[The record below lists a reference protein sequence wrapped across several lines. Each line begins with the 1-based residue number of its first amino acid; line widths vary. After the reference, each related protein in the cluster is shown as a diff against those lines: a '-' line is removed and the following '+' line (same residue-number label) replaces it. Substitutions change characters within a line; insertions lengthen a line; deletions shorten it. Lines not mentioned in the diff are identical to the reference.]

1 MSAFLRGGN
10 NNIDL
15 ELNNLHNL
23 EDEIILE
30 EQSKLDDIH
39 QEKRQLQE
47 KMKLRKERQTLL
59 NLEIARLRALLADC
73 YGKPCGIHHEDIVQC
88 RLTTPVIVSILK
100 QRPRLFT
107 NDDIYIIHPIIQLLD
122 LCSFKVTYFVRI
134 HIFCGNS
141 THPHPIQASTQY
153 ASVNLVWEI
162 NDLWKLRV
170 SKSIHLHTDLSW

>member
-47 KMKLRKERQTLL
+47 KIKLRKERQTLF
-59 NLEIARLRALLADC
+59 NLEIVRLRALLAD
-73 YGKPCGIHHEDIVQC
+73 
-88 RLTTPVIVSILK
+88 
-100 QRPRLFT
+100 
-107 NDDIYIIHPIIQLLD
+107 
-122 LCSFKVTYFVRI
+122 
-134 HIFCGNS
+134 
-141 THPHPIQASTQY
+141 
-153 ASVNLVWEI
+153 
-162 NDLWKLRV
+162 
-170 SKSIHLHTDLSW
+170 

>member
-1 MSAFLRGGN
+1 MPSLYIMCPSRWTTLLLLLSTVQAIHMAESNEAHGGSMSAFLRGGN

-59 NLEIARLRALLADC
+59 NLEIARLRALLAD
-73 YGKPCGIHHEDIVQC
+73 
-88 RLTTPVIVSILK
+88 
-100 QRPRLFT
+100 
-107 NDDIYIIHPIIQLLD
+107 
-122 LCSFKVTYFVRI
+122 
-134 HIFCGNS
+134 
-141 THPHPIQASTQY
+141 
-153 ASVNLVWEI
+153 
-162 NDLWKLRV
+162 
-170 SKSIHLHTDLSW
+170 

>member
-59 NLEIARLRALLADC
+59 NLEIARLRALLADWT
-73 YGKPCGIHHEDIVQC
+73 D
-88 RLTTPVIVSILK
+88 RM
-100 QRPRLFT
+100 
-107 NDDIYIIHPIIQLLD
+107 
-122 LCSFKVTYFVRI
+122 
-134 HIFCGNS
+134 
-141 THPHPIQASTQY
+141 AS
-153 ASVNLVWEI
+153 
-162 NDLWKLRV
+162 RV
-170 SKSIHLHTDLSW
+170 VYTMKI

>member
-10 NNIDL
+10 NNIDK

-59 NLEIARLRALLADC
+59 NLEIARLRALLAD
-73 YGKPCGIHHEDIVQC
+73 
-88 RLTTPVIVSILK
+88 
-100 QRPRLFT
+100 
-107 NDDIYIIHPIIQLLD
+107 
-122 LCSFKVTYFVRI
+122 
-134 HIFCGNS
+134 
-141 THPHPIQASTQY
+141 
-153 ASVNLVWEI
+153 
-162 NDLWKLRV
+162 
-170 SKSIHLHTDLSW
+170 

>member
-47 KMKLRKERQTLL
+47 KIKLRKERQTLF
-59 NLEIARLRALLADC
+59 NLEIVRLRALFAD
-73 YGKPCGIHHEDIVQC
+73 
-88 RLTTPVIVSILK
+88 
-100 QRPRLFT
+100 
-107 NDDIYIIHPIIQLLD
+107 
-122 LCSFKVTYFVRI
+122 
-134 HIFCGNS
+134 
-141 THPHPIQASTQY
+141 
-153 ASVNLVWEI
+153 
-162 NDLWKLRV
+162 
-170 SKSIHLHTDLSW
+170 